1 LTEIVFLTEAG
12 LILLDESLNP
22 RFAARFEKGKE
33 FTEFHE
39 CGEGK
44 ITQAVSAI
52 LEQAS
57 KIGAKSLSVPNAQ
70 LQALFSSKGFDT
82 LVMEQQMTSQLASR
96 KFKILMDA
104 GIFSSE
110 MDAREFLRDFSLEA
124 SKQRIREL
132 SAKPDLQVMEGVQA
146 LDEIDK
152 ALNLATAR
160 LKEWYGLHFP
170 ELSGLVDDPVGY
182 AKIASAGTR
191 DKIDELV
198 ISGLNFS
205 EKKTEALMT
214 AAEESKGGSLSEND
228 AGMIALMAETVIRLT
243 NSRDRLQK
251 YVESA
256 MRRIAPNMSAIAG
269 ETIGARLIAKAGG
282 LERIAK
288 LPSSTIQVLG
298 AEKALFRAL
307 KTGSK
312 PPKHGILF
320 QHEHVHGAPKWQ
332 RGKIARS
339 LAGKIAIAAR
349 VDAFRGEKQ
358 EGIQEKFAKRLEE
371 IQTKYKEAPEEPQ
384 RKPQLRKRDRRGRR

>member
-1 LTEIVFLTEAG
+1 MTEIVFLTEVG
-12 LILLDESLNP
+12 LVLLDESLNP

-39 CGEGK
+39 CSEGK
-44 ITQAVSAI
+44 ITPAVSAI

-57 KIGAKSLSVPNAQ
+57 KTGVKSLSVPNAQ

-82 LVMEQQMTSQLASR
+82 LVMEQQTASQLASR
-96 KFKILMDA
+96 KFQILMDA
-104 GIFSSE
+104 RIFSSE
-110 MDAREFLRDFSLEA
+110 MEAREFLRSFALEA

-132 SAKPDLQVMEGVQA
+132 STHPDLQVMEGVQA

-191 DKIDELV
+191 EKIDESV

-205 EKKTEALMT
+205 EKKAEALMI
-214 AAEESKGGSLSEND
+214 AAKESKGGSLSEND
-228 AGMIALMAETVIRLT
+228 SAMIALMAETVVQLT
-243 NSRDRLQK
+243 NSKERLQK
-251 YVESA
+251 YVESS
-256 MRRIAPNMSAIAG
+256 MRRIAPNMSTVAG

-288 LPSSTIQVLG
+288 LPSSTIQVQ
-298 AEKALFRAL
+298 ALFR
-307 KTGSK
+307 
-312 PPKHGILF
+312 F
-320 QHEHVHGAPKWQ
+320 WAP
-332 RGKIARS
+332 
-339 LAGKIAIAAR
+339 
-349 VDAFRGEKQ
+349 
-358 EGIQEKFAKRLEE
+358 
-371 IQTKYKEAPEEPQ
+371 
-384 RKPQLRKRDRRGRR
+384 RRHYSGH

>member
-1 LTEIVFLTEAG
+1 MTEIVFLTEVG
-12 LILLDESLNP
+12 MILLDESIYP
-22 RFAARFEKGKE
+22 RFAARFERGKE

-39 CGEGK
+39 CDEGK
-44 ITQAVSAI
+44 LTQAVSAI

-57 KIGAKSLSVPNAQ
+57 KIGVKSLSVPNAQ
-70 LQALFSSKGFDT
+70 LQELFSSKGFDVM
-82 LVMEQQMTSQLASR
+82 VMEQQTATQLTSR
-96 KFKILMDA
+96 KFQILMDA
-104 GIFSSE
+104 GIFNSE
-110 MDAREFLRDFSLEA
+110 MEAREFLRSFALEA

-132 SAKPDLQVMEGVQA
+132 SAKPDLQVMEGIQA

-191 DKIDELV
+191 DKIDESA
-198 ISGLNFS
+198 ISSLNFS
-205 EKKTEALMT
+205 EKKAEALMI
-214 AAEESKGGSLSEND
+214 AAKESKGGSLSEND
-228 AGMIALMAETVIRLT
+228 STMIALMAETMIQLT
-243 NSRDRLQK
+243 NSKDKLQK
-251 YVESA
+251 YVEST
-256 MRRIAPNMSAIAG
+256 MRRIAPNMSVIAG

-320 QHEHVHGAPKWQ
+320 QHEDVHGAPKWQ

-371 IQTKYKEAPEEPQ
+371 IQTKYREAPKELQ
-384 RKPQLRKRDRRGRR
+384 RKPLLRKRDRRGRR

>member
-1 LTEIVFLTEAG
+1 MAEIVFLTEVG

-22 RFAARFEKGKE
+22 RFNARFEKGKE

-39 CGEGK
+39 CKAGK
-44 ITQAVSAI
+44 ITQAISAI
-52 LEQAS
+52 LEQVGKA
-57 KIGAKSLSVPNAQ
+57 GVKSLCVPDTQ
-70 LQALFSSKGFDT
+70 LQALFSSKGFET
-82 LVMEQQMTSQLASR
+82 SVIEQQMASQLASR
-96 KFKILMDA
+96 KFKVLMDI
-104 GIFSSE
+104 GIFGSE
-110 MDAREFLRDFSLEA
+110 MEAREFLRNFSLEA

-132 SAKPDLQVMEGVQA
+132 SAQPDLQIMEGVQA

-191 DKIDELV
+191 DKIDESA

-205 EKKTEALMT
+205 EKKAEALMI
-214 AAEESKGGSLSEND
+214 AAKESKGGTLSEND
-228 AGMIALMAETVIRLT
+228 SAMIALMAETVMQLT

-251 YVESA
+251 YVEST
-256 MRRIAPNMSAIAG
+256 MRRIAPNMSAVAG

-307 KTGSK
+307 KTGSR

-320 QHEHVHGAPKWQ
+320 QHEYVHGAPKWQ

-339 LAGKIAIAAR
+339 LASKIAIAAR

-371 IQTKYKEAPEEPQ
+371 IQTKYKEAPKETQRRPQ
-384 RKPQLRKRDRRGRR
+384 PRKRDRRGRR